1 MNTRLFAVQ
10 FVGGPSDGAVLT
22 GTPGQALVPA
32 GEEVV
37 HRGLMP
43 GEAPWGGWTAAYR
56 LKCEISSGQAAHWLR
71 YDFAGYERPQWS
83 SKGARWAQLGRWRAM
98 AARRIARWLREP
110 IDFPF
115 NVHRAGRAEQLDCT

>member
-1 MNTRLFAVQ
+1 MYTRLFAVK
-10 FVGGPSDGAVLT
+10 FVGGPADGTVLT
-22 GTPGQALVPA
+22 GTSDDQVPA
-32 GEEVV
+32 GEHVV

-43 GEAPWGGWTAAYR
+43 GEAPWGGWAAAYR

-71 YDFAGYERPQWS
+71 YDFAGYEHPQWS
-83 SKGARWAQLGRWRAM
+83 GNRSGRSLLGRWWFC

-115 NVHRAGRAEQLDCT
+115 NVHRVDREGEALCR